1 MSNPVDRKHRQ
12 NTEILRTFYR
22 RPAVRSCVRLFQK
35 VFDER
40 YWKREQALARKA
52 ESLDRQL
59 SLACQRIFRKAD
71 INGLSVTYPRVVP
84 AFDSRALLALR
95 QLLGITR
102 DDQRITTA
110 LIWFKWLVRNW
121 DLEKD
126 PVPKLPKE
134 ILDIQPQLRLY
145 IFSAMPLPK
154 LPSDQ
159 EVDRPWHL
167 NSWVTARFFPGVSHR
182 DLQECMDQVYKLA
195 NAQSD
200 GKGVRLSKGGAPS
213 RLTGSEWE
221 EAFLKFG
228 RVVNGV
234 SPRLPRIQEYIKN
247 KYGQHYSVSQIRAR
261 YEKFLKSRPEYL
273 SVR

>member
-1 MSNPVDRKHRQ
+1 MSNPAHSKQRQ

-35 VFDER
+35 MFDER
-40 YWKREQALARKA
+40 YWKREQVLARKA

-59 SLACQRIFRKAD
+59 SLACQKIFRKTQ
-71 INGLSVTYPRVVP
+71 INGLSVTYPSVEPV
-84 AFDSRALLALR
+84 FNSRALLALR

-102 DDQRITTA
+102 DDRRITTT

-121 DLEKD
+121 NLEKD
-126 PVPKLPKE
+126 PVPELPEE
-134 ILDIQPQLRLY
+134 ILDMQPQLSSY
-145 IFSAMPLPK
+145 VVSAMPLPK
-154 LPSDQ
+154 LPLDQ

-167 NSWVTARFFPGVSHR
+167 NSWVTAQFFPGVSHR
-182 DLQECMDQVYKLA
+182 DLQECMNQVYKLA

-200 GKGVRLSKGGAPS
+200 GKGVRRPKGGAPS

-221 EAFLKFG
+221 KAFSQFG
-228 RVVNGV
+228 HVVNGV
-234 SPRLPRIQEYIKN
+234 SRRLPKIQEYIKN
-247 KYGQHYSVSQIRAR
+247 NYGQHYSVSQIRAR
-261 YEKFLKSRPEYL
+261 YEKFLKSRPEYM